1 MAETNIYQRVWSKY
15 MPLIVL
21 KLKTAISKN
30 EKQEVS
36 LDKYDFENAAIKRN
50 AAYSFNLEMK
60 EGRAINNSASTALAR
75 DFASAIN
82 ENQAMKDL
90 TRSGHYKFSM
100 GNKFVLTIQVKQP
113 VEA

>member
-1 MAETNIYQRVWSKY
+1 

-21 KLKTAISKN
+21 KLKSAISKN
-30 EKQEVS
+30 EPQVLN

-60 EGRAINNSASTALAR
+60 EGRAINNSASSALAR
-75 DFASAIN
+75 DFALALN
-82 ENQAMKDL
+82 ENQAMKDM
-90 TRSGHYKFSM
+90 TRSGHFKFSM